1 MLQIKFLLEQL
12 FTNQKVLRHTAII
25 LLKRI
30 CNCFLFIRFDKFLI
44 SFVMIYWVMKES
56 NINDHWVDLIFSNLI
71 LFFPFNLIFFCNI
84 SELLSFYRLRKNGV
98 MIVNLIF

>member
-1 MLQIKFLLEQL
+1 MLQIKLILEQL
-12 FTNQKVLRHTAII
+12 FTNQKVLRLPTII

-56 NINDHWVDLIFSNLI
+56 HINDHWLDLIF
-71 LFFPFNLIFFCNI
+71 
-84 SELLSFYRLRKNGV
+84 
-98 MIVNLIF
+98 